1 MPHTRGLWSTG
12 SSRRQS
18 CALAGAGSSHAGA
31 DTAGAGLF
39 SCSEEQDKLVGDAP
53 LRPLDLFL
61 GHDEGKR
68 GAAIHS
74 REQRGHDG
82 KLVRKNVS
90 FFAL

>member
-1 MPHTRGLWSTG
+1 MGPVPVGCGVLGAPAGTAVLWQG
-12 SSRRQS
+12 P
-18 CALAGAGSSHAGA
+18 GA
-31 DTAGAGLF
+31 DTLEQTLSGLF
-39 SCSEEQDKLVGDAP
+39 ACSEEQDELVGDVP